1 MSYNGSGT
9 FNVNTAGQPVVT
21 GTVISSTAFNALT
34 ADLATGLSTAIT
46 KDGQTTTTARITF
59 AQGISS
65 TLVTDATSSTTGSII
80 TAGGMSC
87 QKALNVGTTTTLGG
101 ALTYGGVTLNNAVT
115 GTGNM
120 VLSASPTLTG
130 TLAAAA
136 ATFSGDVT
144 ASTATASA
152 YQIIQNNNAVF
163 MGRNAAGECY
173 LMSNASKAGNYLISG
188 AASQHW
194 QNAGVHYFDT
204 APSGTAGNPITFT
217 TRATIN
223 SSGLGIGMTPSN
235 ILDITQNQN
244 AGSFVNILNNNAS
257 GGAYAAFQA
266 GNGTKTV
273 NFGMTGTGYTTS
285 GILTPNIGY
294 IYCSPGLS
302 IGSGDVIKFSTAGL
316 TEVARFDASG
326 LFQLGTTGGIGA
338 LNVTAPASTRYAV
351 FNAPT
356 SGYAGMDLQSAG
368 TRYATIGQA
377 SMRVT
382 GGSDT
387 DLALSAV
394 NNLIFAHSSTEVARF
409 DTSGNLLV
417 GCTAQPSGSVK
428 GSELGSN
435 ANKGYLFLATNTTA
449 SDTIAYF
456 YNPNGLVGSITTSA
470 SATAYNTS
478 SDARLKNNIT
488 DAGDAGAIIDALKVR
503 QWDWKVDGLHQ
514 DFGFVAQEEAQVY
527 APAVTVGDDGEE
539 IERQWQRDDSKL
551 VPLLV
556 KEIQSLRQRLAA
568 AGIA

>member
-1 MSYNGSGT
+1 
-9 FNVNTAGQPVVT
+9 
-21 GTVISSTAFNALT
+21 
-34 ADLATGLSTAIT
+34 
-46 KDGQTTTTARITF
+46 
-59 AQGISS
+59 
-65 TLVTDATSSTTGSII
+65 
-80 TAGGMSC
+80 
-87 QKALNVGTTTTLGG
+87 
-101 ALTYGGVTLNNAVT
+101 
-115 GTGNM
+115 M

-204 APSGTAGNPITFT
+204 APSGIAGNPITFT

-223 SSGLGIGMTPSN
+223 SSGLGIGMTPVN

-316 TEVARFDASG
+316 
-326 LFQLGTTGGIGA
+326 
-338 LNVTAPASTRYAV
+338 
-351 FNAPT
+351 
-356 SGYAGMDLQSAG
+356 
-368 TRYATIGQA
+368 
-377 SMRVT
+377 
-382 GGSDT
+382 
-387 DLALSAV
+387 
-394 NNLIFAHSSTEVARF
+394 TEVARF

-514 DFGFVAQEEAQVY
+514 DFGFIAQEEAQIY